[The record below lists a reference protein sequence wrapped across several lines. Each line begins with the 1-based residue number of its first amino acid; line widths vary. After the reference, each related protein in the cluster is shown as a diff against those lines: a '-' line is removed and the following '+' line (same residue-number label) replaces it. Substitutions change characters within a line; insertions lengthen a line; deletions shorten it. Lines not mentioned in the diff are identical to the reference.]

1 MKIGKL
7 SCVLLALAA
16 MGSTVQAGTRIIEDS
31 SGSLKSLTSIGDA
44 LDSPDHHPVHILYV
58 HGISEIGAGDSAML
72 REAIC
77 TKLLLCNVADWQNA
91 GTEFADHGEFAP
103 GAAPPPLDYLGSPVW
118 NSPAEWQASAP
129 FVDHW
134 VIHLKGHAAPLV
146 VDELNWWPLVLALK
160 CRDVVAAE
168 ASVAGPSVRLLQ
180 VCSQQAMQDPGGVG
194 HFYPWITPQ
203 QATALAKSH
212 PHAVL
217 INRALKQDLID
228 WGLADVLIVNG
239 PMGAIMRDG
248 LRQLMA
254 KSAAFDPSATA
265 SSSAAPT
272 RQGKYD
278 WRTQF
283 AHGNT
288 VDQEFVG
295 VTHSLG
301 SFLLFNTLSVNP
313 VVTSAATVNP
323 VGATT
328 ATATPAGASAA
339 AANPVAASA
348 ATGSSSVDTQ
358 KAYEDSALEYIFQRT
373 SLLYFFANQLEMLE
387 ITNLNAVSTAPA
399 GTNPTASSIAPA
411 PNFVDLLNYWQQ
423 IQTNFQAAAHPNDPA
438 AREKL
443 QVVAWNDPSDIF
455 TWRVPKIGNVEVVN
469 LYVQNAGHSLGLL
482 ESPASAHSHYAQN
495 KQVLEVMFENSAH
508 SSSGK

>member
-16 MGSTVQAGTRIIEDS
+16 MGSAVQARTRIIEDT

-77 TKLLLCNVADWQNA
+77 TKLMLCNVADWQNA
-91 GTEFADHGEFAP
+91 GTEFANHGEFAP
-103 GAAPPPLDYLGSPVW
+103 GAAPPPLDYLGTPVW

-134 VIHLKGHAAPLV
+134 VVRLKGHAAPLV
-146 VDELNWWPLVLALK
+146 VDELNWWPLVLAIK

-168 ASVAGPSVRLLQ
+168 ASVAGPSVKLLQ

-194 HFYPWITPQ
+194 HFFPWIPPQ
-203 QATALAKSH
+203 QAAAPAKSR

-217 INRALKQDLID
+217 LNRALKQDLID

-248 LRQLMA
+248 LRQLIV
-254 KSAAFDPSATA
+254 KCAAFDPSEVAG
-265 SSSAAPT
+265 SSAAQN
-272 RQGKYD
+272 RQEKYD
-278 WRTQF
+278 WQTQL
-283 AHGNT
+283 AHGNA

-313 VVTSAATVNP
+313 AGTSVSAASP
-323 VGATT
+323 LGAST
-328 ATATPAGASAA
+328 AGVSPAAASAA
-339 AANPVAASA
+339 AGFSQA
-348 ATGSSSVDTQ
+348 DTQ
-358 KAYEDSALEYIFQRT
+358 KAYEDNALEYVFQRT

-387 ITNLNAVSTAPA
+387 ITNLNAVSSAPA
-399 GTNPTASSIAPA
+399 GSSPTPAAGIVTSSAPA

-423 IQTNFQAAAHPNDPA
+423 IQANFQAAVHPNDPA
-438 AREKL
+438 AREKI

-455 TWRVPKIGNVEVVN
+455 TWRVPKIGNVDVVN

-482 ESPASAHSHYAQN
+482 ESPASAHSHYAEN
-495 KQVLEVMFENSAH
+495 KQVLQVMFENSAH
-508 SSSGK
+508 VSSK

>member
-1 MKIGKL
+1 MQIDKL
-7 SCVLLALAA
+7 SCVLLILAA
-16 MGSTVQAGTRIIEDS
+16 MGPAAQARTRIIEDAP
-31 SGSLKSLTSIGDA
+31 GSLKALTSIGDA

-77 TKLLLCNVADWQNA
+77 TKLMLCNTTDWQNA
-91 GTEFADHGEFAP
+91 GTEFANHGEFAP
-103 GAAPPPLDYLGSPVW
+103 GAAPPPLDYLGVPVW
-118 NSPAEWQASAP
+118 NSPEEWQASAP

-134 VIHLKGHAAPLV
+134 VVHLKGHAAPLV
-146 VDELNWWPLVLALK
+146 VDELNWWPLVLAIK

-168 ASVAGPSVRLLQ
+168 ASVAGPSIKLLQ

-203 QATALAKSH
+203 QAAALAKSR
-212 PHAVL
+212 PHAAL
-217 INRALKQDLID
+217 FNRALKQDLID

-248 LRQLMA
+248 LRQLIA
-254 KSAAFDPSATA
+254 KSAAFDPSAA
-265 SSSAAPT
+265 ADSSAAPN

-278 WRTQF
+278 WQTQF
-283 AHGNT
+283 ARGNT

-301 SFLLFNTLSVNP
+301 SYLLFSTLSAN
-313 VVTSAATVNP
+313 
-323 VGATT
+323 
-328 ATATPAGASAA
+328 PAGASPTAVSPAGTSAA
-339 AANPVAASA
+339 AGP
-348 ATGSSSVDTQ
+348 SSEDTQ
-358 KAYEDSALEYIFQRT
+358 KAYEDNALEYIFQRT

-387 ITNLNAVSTAPA
+387 ITNLNVVSSGSPGANSTPNT
-399 GTNPTASSIAPA
+399 GVGASSTVPA
-411 PNFVDLLNYWQQ
+411 PNFVASLNYWQQ
-423 IQTNFQAAAHPNDPA
+423 IQSNFQAAVHPNDQA
-438 AREKL
+438 AREKI

-455 TWRVPKIGNVEVVN
+455 TWRVPKIGNVDVVN

-482 ESPASAHSHYAQN
+482 ESPASAHSHYAEN
-495 KQVLEVMFENSAH
+495 KPVLEVMFADTEHHSAGH
-508 SSSGK
+508 